1 MVLCRV
7 GHFLTMLSDGQL
19 HVLNVGDSVFLECSF
34 RADHY
39 SIFDYPVIWRKQQ
52 HDELVQMNVM
62 GSLNEP
68 FVSSNRFE
76 VTLNSMAPRHLV
88 ELTILGRSGFRFM
101 TAIPIYIVYCIV
113 FIYFY
118 SMNLSEVLPTTA
130 IDTVS

>member
-1 MVLCRV
+1 
-7 GHFLTMLSDGQL
+7 MLSDGQL

-39 SIFDYPVIWRKQQ
+39 SMFDYPVIWRKQQ

-76 VTLNSMAPRHLV
+76 VTLNSMAPRYLV
-88 ELTILGRSGFRFM
+88 ELTVLGKCGFGY
-101 TAIPIYIVYCIV
+101 TIEIPIYYIPQPC
-113 FIYFY
+113 
-118 SMNLSEVLPTTA
+118 PTHPLK
-130 IDTVS
+130 